1 MIVTRS
7 RRVRTPTHHVRLR
20 DELAIA
26 AAYPVGGKLA
36 LVGAPEPY
44 AIESGSG
51 LDIGLTRDGMGAG
64 STTQHSST
72 YRLHPVP
79 DRTDTVWE
87 RPKSQVSALV
97 YFMRA
102 GPAAGNAPLFGNMA
116 ASVAPYIAYGFYEY
130 EGGGRIAIAGAVG
143 GTYLQLTTGSAVAN
157 DVPHVAILTYDGA
170 VFRGW
175 VDGVQIGDWTATG
188 DVTYPTSRGPTLGN
202 YYDYPGN
209 RSFQGRI
216 MLAAVHDRAWTQGQ
230 VEALSRN
237 PRLVFAPTRRVV
249 HFVAAGGA
257 AALAGAGTAGAT
269 GTGALTTAI
278 PIVGAAVVSAAGV
291 GALSTAISLVGASA
305 TVSASGSGNL
315 TTTIRLDG
323 AALAS
328 VAGAGALTAQIT
340 LSGAALASVVG
351 TGALT
356 TAPAGLA
363 GDATGGAT
371 GTGTLTTGIAL
382 AGSAS
387 VSAIGAGGLVTGIP
401 LSGGATAA
409 VTGSGD
415 LAITLSGLSGAALA
429 SVVGGGALL
438 TSITL
443 SGAALASALGSG
455 VLTTIGVETY
465 GIRGVRGAQVQGR
478 KRPAQITRA
487 KRRN

>member
-1 MIVTRS
+1 MIVTSRTRTRPPAGALRVNRGNPIGARVRWISAPGIDGGRFDGRETIDAGAVRS
-7 RRVRTPTHHVRLR
+7 RVRDWPAATFTSGAVVIAPGTFPHAPGTIVAACLLDKDTDAGFGYVMGCDYNGTDEPLALRMYSQQVQLSAYHSSGGGGTFSHSVSALSDGEYVLLFGRVNGASSSVGVVSL
-20 DELAIA
+20 DA
-26 AAYPVGGKLA
+26 ATKRPVVSSTSGSIGTSPAWASRNFFIGTGLQSGVGYWRRYAQPIA
-36 LVGAPEPY
+36 LVGWAD
-44 AIESGSG
+44 G
-51 LDIGLTRDGMGAG
+51 LLSDADLISLWAN
-64 STTQHSST
+64 
-72 YRLHPVP
+72 
-79 DRTDTVWE
+79 
-87 RPKSQVSALV
+87 
-97 YFMRA
+97 
-102 GPAAGNAPLFGNMA
+102 PA
-116 ASVAPYIAYGFYEY
+116 
-130 EGGGRIAIAGAVG
+130 
-143 GTYLQLTTGSAVAN
+143 Q
-157 DVPHVAILTYDGA
+157 
-170 VFRGW
+170 
-175 VDGVQIGDWTATG
+175 
-188 DVTYPTSRGPTLGN
+188 
-202 YYDYPGN
+202 
-209 RSFQGRI
+209 
-216 MLAAVHDRAWTQGQ
+216 
-230 VEALSRN
+230 
-237 PRLVFAPTRRVV
+237 VFATPPRIV
-249 HFVAAGGA
+249 HFAAAGGA
-257 AALAGAGTAGAT
+257 AELVGAGTAGAT